1 MRAFITVGTLSFLK
15 KYITKH
21 PQITFYFMSNMYGS
35 GTLVYYEH
43 QRKKIFAAG
52 KVFNILFA
60 QGELQEKG
68 YVSMETI
75 PVSVDAQPLFEEQI
89 RQQQQQIKQMTGF
102 HAFRLLKPRRGH
114 NYVII
119 SQWKSPTY
127 FEQWEKNKD
136 EIIIKQSAYFVDR
149 PFSASY
155 MMVDFEEEIP
165 NN

>member
-75 PVSVDAQPLFEEQI
+75 PVSVDAQPD
-89 RQQQQQIKQMTGF
+89 RKST
-102 HAFRLLKPRRGH
+102 RLNSSHVAISYAVFCLKKK
-114 NYVII
+114 I
-119 SQWKSPTY
+119 
-127 FEQWEKNKD
+127 
-136 EIIIKQSAYFVDR
+136 
-149 PFSASY
+149 
-155 MMVDFEEEIP
+155 M
-165 NN
+165 